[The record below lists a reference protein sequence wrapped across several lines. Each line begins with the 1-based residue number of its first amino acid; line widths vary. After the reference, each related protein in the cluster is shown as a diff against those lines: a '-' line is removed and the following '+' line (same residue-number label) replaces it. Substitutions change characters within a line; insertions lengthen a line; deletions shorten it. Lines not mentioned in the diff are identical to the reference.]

1 MKKAKFLAYLL
12 SGIVL
17 AGCGVQVGSDSART
31 PVTGSA
37 GGATSQGGMAQLE
50 RCDQSLGTL
59 AVLEDQASPWFHR
72 LQYEYKLPS
81 TVPLIRLLVQQ
92 SNCFVVVERG
102 RGFSQLQNE
111 RALDRTGEL
120 RQGSNSGGQRWKRR
134 PLVSPSSSQLL
145 RPRLPRVYGVPG
157 TGDARS

>member
-1 MKKAKFLAYLL
+1 MKTPKFLAYLL
-12 SGIVL
+12 SGVL

-72 LQYEYKLPS
+72 LQYEYK
-81 TVPLIRLLVQQ
+81 
-92 SNCFVVVERG
+92 
-102 RGFSQLQNE
+102 
-111 RALDRTGEL
+111 
-120 RQGSNSGGQRWKRR
+120 
-134 PLVSPSSSQLL
+134 
-145 RPRLPRVYGVPG
+145 
-157 TGDARS
+157 